1 MKKSSSKRF
10 IYMKKIFT
18 IRYAMTAMTAVA
30 LIATMATTSCTKTE
44 ELSGGKEKITTLD
57 ASLDGGTKAE
67 GVTGYEEIDLA
78 SGASTKVTLTDNA
91 STTGKMGVVWKTGDA
106 FYVFDGPSA
115 SSVPS
120 KFTLTD
126 GSATT
131 SAKFSGT
138 FSSTNGNQLYA
149 IYAPWAPQETKPANW
164 VANGH
169 VVELIGVEAGGS
181 FTTPMKNSSLGNYS
195 IMYGGVKY
203 TSGSIP
209 KITFKN
215 ALVAIKITFPAA
227 GGFRY
232 VRACSADGSMCN
244 TATMKLSGGGTDGK
258 SPDISWS
265 NKGKYGTR
273 QLWNQTTDANFT
285 QFPTFYF
292 LMLPQSTSKGLTI
305 VFTKGGTGAAATD
318 VYYIMLT
325 GSKELAGGN
334 YYKIPSTLVKQGAL
348 LSSST
353 APSSAFWYCTVDPSS
368 SDYIRQALN
377 SATSNKT
384 VVIPDS
390 FTSTPIGVQNCTYL
404 ETFIANGCTS
414 LASSMFNGC
423 TSLKNVSI
431 PNVTT
436 LPDYAFQGCSSLS
449 TVVLPSVKTVG
460 ANAFRNC
467 PLLTKITF
475 RTILTDNTNWLSNVV
490 FDGTTVLTNIELVL
504 KKGQKDLGGG
514 ESSGSTFHGVTFKS
528 ITLEE

>member
-215 ALVAIKITFPAA
+215 ALVAIKITFPAT

-244 TATMKLSGGGTDGK
+244 TATMKLYGGGTDGK
-258 SPDISWS
+258 SPDISWH
-265 NKGKYGTR
+265 NKGMYGTR
-273 QLWNQTTDANFT
+273 QLWNQTTDANFA
-285 QFPTFYF
+285 QFTTFYF
-292 LMLPQSTSKGLTI
+292 LMLPQTTTTNAF
-305 VFTKGGTGAAATD
+305 VQ
-318 VYYIMLT
+318 
-325 GSKELAGGN
+325 
-334 YYKIPSTLVKQGAL
+334 VK
-348 LSSST
+348 
-353 APSSAFWYCTVDPSS
+353 
-368 SDYIRQALN
+368 
-377 SATSNKT
+377 
-384 VVIPDS
+384 
-390 FTSTPIGVQNCTYL
+390 
-404 ETFIANGCTS
+404 
-414 LASSMFNGC
+414 
-423 TSLKNVSI
+423 SI
-431 PNVTT
+431 
-436 LPDYAFQGCSSLS
+436 YCSSLFI
-449 TVVLPSVKTVG
+449 PK
-460 ANAFRNC
+460 NASLIAFIN
-467 PLLTKITF
+467 
-475 RTILTDNTNWLSNVV
+475 S
-490 FDGTTVLTNIELVL
+490 
-504 KKGQKDLGGG
+504 G
-514 ESSGSTFHGVTFKS
+514 ESSLEPVSSVPFLETSSSYSFILVISGSIFVKANILPGSTFSLLS
-528 ITLEE
+528 ISYSIETINFRAKLYSSSWNICFDSKYCFRLLSQEYSSFQLRIDFSCTLS

>member
-1 MKKSSSKRF
+1 
-10 IYMKKIFT
+10 MKKIFT
-18 IRYAMTAMTAVA
+18 IRYAMAAITASAVIVA
-30 LIATMATTSCTKTE
+30 LTVASCTKTE
-44 ELSGGKEKITTLD
+44 ELSGAKEKITTLD
-57 ASLDGGTKAE
+57 ASLAGGTKAE
-67 GVTGYEEIDLA
+67 AVLGGDEIDLA
-78 SGASTKVTLTDNA
+78 TGTKVTLTDNA
-91 STTGKMGVVWKTGDA
+91 NSLGVGGMGVVWKTGDA
-106 FYVFDGPSA
+106 FYVFDGPLA

-126 GSATT
+126 GSATA
-131 SAKFSGT
+131 SAKFSGS

-169 VVELIGVEAGGS
+169 VVELTGVEAGGS
-181 FTTPMKNSSLGNYS
+181 FKTPMTNSSLGNYS

-215 ALVAIKITFPAA
+215 ALVAIKITFPTT

-265 NKGKYGTR
+265 NKGMYGTR
-273 QLWNQTTDANFT
+273 QLWNQTTDANFA

-305 VFTKGGTGAAATD
+305 VFTKGGTGATATE
-318 VYYIMLT
+318 VYYTMLT
-325 GSKELAGGN
+325 GSTELVGGN

-390 FTSTPIGVQNCTYL
+390 FTSTPKYVQNSTYL

-431 PNVTT
+431 ANVTA
-436 LPDYAFQGCSSLS
+436 LPDYAFRGCTALESIYLPSVTSLS
-449 TVVLPSVKTVG
+449 TTNG
-460 ANAFRNC
+460 FTFANCSN
-467 PLLTKITF
+467 LKKITF
-475 RTILTDNTNWLSNVV
+475 GTLISSSQNWYSAGVFNGIDATTID
-490 FDGTTVLTNIELVL
+490 LVL
-504 KKGQKDLGGG
+504 KKGQTGITGTGNNIINGIK
-514 ESSGSTFHGVTFKS
+514 FNS
-528 ITLEE
+528 ITLVD